1 MVGDSVAAEMFTRNY
16 AEVFTGDENW
26 HAVEVPEGDRY
37 TWPDS
42 TYVRQPCFFEDMPAD
57 PPGRRADR
65 GRPRAGRARRL
76 DHHRPHLARRRDQE
90 GQPGRRA
97 G

>member
-1 MVGDSVAAEMFTRNY
+1 MFTRNY
-16 AEVFTGDENW
+16 GEVLEGDENW
-26 HAVEVPEGDRY
+26 NAVEVPEGDRY

-42 TYVRQPCFFEDMPAD
+42 TYVRRPSFFEGMPAEA
-57 PPGRRADR
+57 PGVE
-65 GRPRAGRARRL
+65 PIAGARVLAAARRL